1 MYIFCIVL
9 TLVVAVETLILVVGK
24 EKAKKLLEGC
34 LEEATGACTAD
45 LGRGLYYAEA
55 ADFVQTLKSF
65 FQSVTLSDYVVDPK
79 GWVCV
84 TYTVGSCKVQDKA
97 AVRKAIRIELHSYL
111 LSNHG
116 VNSWLHFVPVL
127 TEDMLLIKF
136 ATSLAAEKE
145 FQRLDFREETRR
157 NVSLV
162 DGENETGI

>member
-55 ADFVQTLKSF
+55 ADFVQILKNF
-65 FQSVTLSDYVVDPK
+65 FQSVTMSDYLIDSR

-84 TYTVGSCKVQDKA
+84 TYTVGGCKVQDKE

-116 VNSWLHFVPVL
+116 VNSWLYFVPVL
-127 TEDMLLIKF
+127 TEDILLIKF
-136 ATSLAAEKE
+136 ATSPAAEKE
-145 FQRLDFREETRR
+145 FQRLDFRDDIRK
-157 NVSLV
+157 NVPLV
-162 DGENETGI
+162 ENEDETGV

>member
-97 AVRKAIRIELHSYL
+97 ALTIYL
-111 LSNHG
+111 FSPFSLFNATPCSTMDG
-116 VNSWLHFVPVL
+116 TV
-127 TEDMLLIKF
+127 
-136 ATSLAAEKE
+136 TSLSSSCEITQSFSKTV
-145 FQRLDFREETRR
+145 FPLSQLFST
-157 NVSLV
+157 
-162 DGENETGI
+162 